1 MDRFALLV
9 NGDCKMKLKYA
20 YYTKENVMNEFQ
32 NITQDNK
39 RLKEV
44 NDKLLIKNEE
54 SSKTQNELLNDN
66 ADIDNTITC

>member
-1 MDRFALLV
+1 
-9 NGDCKMKLKYA
+9 
-20 YYTKENVMNEFQ
+20 MNELQ

-54 SSKTQNELLNDN
+54 SSKTQNE
-66 ADIDNTITC
+66 